1 MTQLAVIH
9 AGPAAETLK
18 MLVTALDCVGV
29 REKFF
34 MDDLIDTL
42 RYNEDFPLE
51 LNSMSVEIVY
61 GQYFHKQVAD
71 KLIYGLDPT
80 NKDMASDFLQATAKV
95 SELVARYLHQ
105 TLVNQGRY
113 DHNGKFPY
121 EYHSFDGKLI
131 YLRPT

>member
-42 RYNEDFPLE
+42 RYDEDFQVA
-51 LNSMSVEIVY
+51 LNSMSVEILY
-61 GQYFHKQVAD
+61 GQYFHRQVAD
-71 KLIYGLDPT
+71 VLITGLDPV
-80 NKDMASDFLQATAKV
+80 NRDLASDFLHATAKV
-95 SELVARYLHQ
+95 SELVATYLHQ

-121 EYHSFDGKLI
+121 EYHSFDGRLI
-131 YLRPT
+131 YLRQS